1 MRRVAIAAFS
11 RELGLEEKEE
21 TLLKDMEVWEVAA
34 GTCLMKQDSHK
45 VCCLILDLNFFINSV
60 SF

>member
-1 MRRVAIAAFS
+1 MAIGAFS

-21 TLLKDMEVWEVAA
+21 MLLKDLEVLEVTA

-45 VCCLILDLNFFINSV
+45 VCYQVVSINWRLV
-60 SF
+60 